1 MLFVPRFPFF
11 DNNDYLATEMFKK
24 SNLFILCFL
33 ANSLV
38 GYAKTLTTSWI
49 ALRILAI
56 MRNMRST
63 KNNTPMKKYI
73 LAILLMLC
81 TNAYTFGQSKQH
93 CHVDIKYHLV
103 FKKTY
108 ASFSENSICFSVHD
122 DDSNAKMRRIEI
134 EDTATIRHY
143 WDIISKLF
151 IDKTVKV
158 VNCKPRCVSS
168 KSPLMKICVYGDN
181 YSREEYEYKINLCC
195 YNYDHPED
203 SGYSDEFIDLLSFI
217 RTVRIKLR
225 QMKK

>member
-1 MLFVPRFPFF
+1 
-11 DNNDYLATEMFKK
+11 
-24 SNLFILCFL
+24 
-33 ANSLV
+33 
-38 GYAKTLTTSWI
+38 
-49 ALRILAI
+49 
-56 MRNMRST
+56 
-63 KNNTPMKKYI
+63 MKKYI

-93 CHVDIKYHLV
+93 CHVDFIYPVKDVLIA
-103 FKKTY
+103 KKEPTY
-108 ASFSENSICFSVHD
+108 ASFSENSICFSELD
-122 DDSNAKMRRIEI
+122 NDSYVNMRRIEI

-195 YNYDHPED
+195 YNYESVRRLSIRFVPE
-203 SGYSDEFIDLLSFI
+203 YIRRNRFLSDRL
-217 RTVRIKLR
+217 
-225 QMKK
+225 